1 MTENKCHTIPPRGV
15 VSVYINRVKQMNDMD
30 PCTIA
35 LETDNQLMEIHDS
48 WMNDESIEEYLRE
61 EEYNLKCDEF
71 AQNDFT
77 V

>member
-1 MTENKCHTIPPRGV
+1 
-15 VSVYINRVKQMNDMD
+15 MNYMD

-35 LETDNQLMEIHDS
+35 LENDNQLMEIHDS

-61 EEYNLKCDEF
+61 EEYNVKCDEF

>member
-1 MTENKCHTIPPRGV
+1 
-15 VSVYINRVKQMNDMD
+15 MNDMD

-61 EEYNLKCDEF
+61 EEYNVKCDEF